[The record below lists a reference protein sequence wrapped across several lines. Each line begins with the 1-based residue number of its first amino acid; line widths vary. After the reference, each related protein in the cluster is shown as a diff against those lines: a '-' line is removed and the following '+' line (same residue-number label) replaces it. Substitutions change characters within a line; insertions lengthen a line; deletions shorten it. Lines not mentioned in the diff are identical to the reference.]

1 MAFDGDDG
9 NDGLDD
15 FFNNLFGGGGG
26 EFTPPPPPTDE
37 EILHEAMKSTEAH
50 MAAYH
55 ATCEAKQRD
64 AAFFKMLPV
73 WLEELEF
80 YLPMLEDYEE
90 YEQCA
95 KVWRCIRDI
104 RIQQANDDLI
114 AALNELNI
122 EVLESMPDE
131 PTNSTD
137 DEPDF

>member
-1 MAFDGDDG
+1 MS
-9 NDGLDD
+9 DGLDD
-15 FFNNLFGGGGG
+15 FFDKLFGGDMGGG
-26 EFTPPPPPTDE
+26 DFTPPPPPTDE
-37 EILHEAMKSTEAH
+37 ELLHEAVKSTEAH

-55 ATCEAKQRD
+55 AACEAKHRD

-95 KVWRCIRDI
+95 KVWRTIRDI
-104 RIQQANDDLI
+104 RIQQANDDLV
-114 AALNELNI
+114 AALNELDI
-122 EVLESMPDE
+122 EIIEAGDDTSN
-131 PTNSTD
+131 TTD